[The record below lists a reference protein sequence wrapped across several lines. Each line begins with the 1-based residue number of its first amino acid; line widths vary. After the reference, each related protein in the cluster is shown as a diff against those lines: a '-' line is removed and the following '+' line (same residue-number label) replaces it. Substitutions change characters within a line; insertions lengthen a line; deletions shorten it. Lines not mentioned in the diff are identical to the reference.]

1 MIAVN
6 LTNLKLDLFARH
18 ILTRVD
24 WAIHDDRCVGLIGA
38 NGAGKSSLLK
48 LIAGELTPD
57 GGSITRAK
65 GLTIGYLQQEPVLD
79 PAKTALEEALSALAA
94 LHQTEAELQAL
105 ETKLSD
111 PGVYHNERRLTRALE
126 AQQRLLERYA
136 ELGGIDYEKRVRET
150 LRRLGL
156 NEADFGTLTL
166 DLSGGQKKLVGLA
179 KLLIAQPDLLLL
191 DEPDNHLDLN
201 AKAFLER
208 TINDYHG
215 AVVIVSH
222 DRYLLDHVVDEI
234 AELEAGRVAVYPGA
248 YSEFAFEKQMRL
260 ARQQQHYQVQQRE
273 IARLQA
279 AAKQLLLWGR
289 QYDNEK
295 FIRRGKAILGRL
307 EKMDQIDRPVLE
319 PRRMDL
325 QIDGWRGSNKV
336 LEVTNLAKVFKH
348 SERTLSEASAEP
360 KWESKSAF
368 AEPHPF
374 ASLRAGSST
383 SRRAAQ
389 DANILF
395 EDLNLLIR
403 HGERVGLV
411 GPNGAGKSVLLK
423 LILGELLPERGE
435 IVVGPSV
442 TIGYYAQQHETLD
455 HDRTLVD
462 LIRHAK
468 ECSESDAVAFLL
480 RFLFTYEQC
489 RQRVG
494 DLSGGERSRLQLAL
508 LMLSGANFLLLD
520 EPTNN
525 LDIASA
531 EVLETALH
539 NFEGTVLCVSHD
551 RYFLDRI
558 ANRVEELEAGQIHQ
572 YFGNYSDYV
581 EQKMRHKQ
589 RIVIY

>member
-6 LTNLKLDLFARH
+6 LVNLKLDLFARH
-18 ILTRVD
+18 ILTKVD
-24 WAIHDDRCVGLIGA
+24 WEIHDDRCVGLIGA

-65 GLTIGYLQQEPVLD
+65 GLTIGALQQEPALD
-79 PAKTALEEALSALAA
+79 PARTALEEALSAS
-94 LHQTEAELQAL
+94 TELRAL
-105 ETKLSD
+105 EEDLRKIEHKLSD
-111 PGVYHNERRLTRALE
+111 PAIYGNDKALARILE
-126 AQQRLLERYA
+126 TQQRLLERYE
-136 ELGGIDYEKRVRET
+136 ELGGSGYEMRVRET
-150 LRRLGL
+150 LRSLGL
-156 NEADFGTLTL
+156 DDVDFDTKTMH
-166 DLSGGQKKLVGLA
+166 LSGGQKKLVGLA
-179 KLLIAQPDLLLL
+179 KLLITQPDLLLL

-201 AKAFLER
+201 GKAFLER
-208 TINDYHG
+208 TINDYPG

-222 DRYLLDHVVDEI
+222 DRYLLDHVADEI
-234 AELEAGRVAVYPGA
+234 AELEAGHLTVYPGA
-248 YSEFAFEKQMRL
+248 YSEYAFEKQMRL
-260 ARQQQHYQVQQRE
+260 ARQQQLYAVQQRE

-289 QYDNEK
+289 QYDNNK
-295 FIRRGKAILGRL
+295 FIRRGKAILGRI
-307 EKMDQIDRPVLE
+307 EKIDPIDRPVLE

-336 LEVTNLAKVFKH
+336 LEVTNLAKGW
-348 SERTLSEASAEP
+348 EP
-360 KWESKSAF
+360 SPGYLF
-368 AEPHPF
+368 A
-374 ASLRAGSST
+374 G
-383 SRRAAQ
+383 
-389 DANILF
+389 
-395 EDLNLLIR
+395 LNLLIR

-423 LILGELLPERGE
+423 MILGELPPDGGE
-435 IVVGPSV
+435 VTIGPSAV
-442 TIGYYAQQHETLD
+442 IGYYAQQHETLD
-455 HDRTLVD
+455 RSQTLVD

-480 RFLFTYEQC
+480 KFRFTYEQC

-494 DLSGGERSRLQLAL
+494 NLSGGERSRLQLAL

-531 EVLETALH
+531 EVLETALQ
-539 NFEGTVLCVSHD
+539 NFEGTVLCASHD

-558 ANRVEELEAGQIHQ
+558 ATRIEELDGGRLGE
-572 YFGNYSDYV
+572 YFGNYSDYI
-581 EQKMRHKQ
+581 EQKMRHK
-589 RIVIY
+589 